1 MCGQDVVGGIRGQS
15 YSEEP
20 GLAGEDEA
28 VCPLVC
34 VSAGA
39 EVTIVIM
46 FVGKYLSSMHA
57 APKEDG

>member
-1 MCGQDVVGGIRGQS
+1 MCGQDVVGGIRRQC
-15 YSEEP
+15 YYEER
-20 GLAGEDEA
+20 GLGEDEA
-28 VCPLVC
+28 VGPLVC
-34 VSAGA
+34 DSAGA